1 MPLQLEHDRR
11 VYFLEQ
17 QVKDL
22 EQHLRSEC
30 ESSVKTQFQ
39 LMQQV
44 ADLKKTLQLKE
55 QTTNYLNQQLNETLS
70 AYRAQRQRADKLQLE
85 IGSSTVQNQRE
96 QALRELIKRQV
107 QQIREQQQRADQLQL
122 EIDSKAVQ
130 DKREQALKKHIQKQE
145 QQIRELQA
153 ALSESTSRLIEQQ
166 KTNERLQTSI
176 ELLEMRS
183 EDENVLLEDE
193 RAHLGD
199 QLESSDEALQ
209 IGTEVQAPM
218 ASTNAG
224 EYTDQVLSERLNEQL
239 REFEQERAQLLEQ
252 ASDAVAAQQ
261 EVIMENRSCR
271 EAVLTCPISS
281 DLLVDRVV
289 TACCGKTFSS
299 RALMRS
305 FEQNPI
311 CPSCH
316 ETEVHF
322 HPNQDM
328 SILVQLHRSESSS
341 LANVSHNEPACIDD
355 AVTST
360 EQIDVPAGLGRRSRR
375 GSDDLSTQPRHQG
388 RRSQRDPLLLVDN
401 RPDQGLY
408 QLEILQQ
415 RLQVMLK
422 AQHLVGKHVFPC
434 CVVLDIDLKRC

>member
-1 MPLQLEHDRR
+1 MSLQLEHDRR

-107 QQIREQQQRADQLQL
+107 QQIREQRQRADQLQL

-218 ASTNAG
+218 ASTNA
-224 EYTDQVLSERLNEQL
+224 
-239 REFEQERAQLLEQ
+239 A
-252 ASDAVAAQQ
+252 
-261 EVIMENRSCR
+261 
-271 EAVLTCPISS
+271 
-281 DLLVDRVV
+281 
-289 TACCGKTFSS
+289 
-299 RALMRS
+299 
-305 FEQNPI
+305 
-311 CPSCH
+311 
-316 ETEVHF
+316 
-322 HPNQDM
+322 
-328 SILVQLHRSESSS
+328 
-341 LANVSHNEPACIDD
+341 
-355 AVTST
+355 TS
-360 EQIDVPAGLGRRSRR
+360 
-375 GSDDLSTQPRHQG
+375 
-388 RRSQRDPLLLVDN
+388 
-401 RPDQGLY
+401 
-408 QLEILQQ
+408 
-415 RLQVMLK
+415 
-422 AQHLVGKHVFPC
+422 
-434 CVVLDIDLKRC
+434 